1 MNRLPNYNYSPE
13 ELRRMQEEAARRVRE
28 MQRQARARLE
38 GGQPAPPQ
46 EPPRLSPP
54 VPPKRP
60 PAPPPSPPPAGL
72 DGLMGQ
78 LGMLGGDS
86 DRAMLLLLLFLLS
99 RQGSCSP
106 GLIAALFWLMMG

>member
-1 MNRLPNYNYSPE
+1 
-13 ELRRMQEEAARRVRE
+13 MQEEAAGRVRE

-38 GGQPAPPQ
+38 GVQPALPQ
-46 EPPRLSPP
+46 DPPRLSPP
-54 VPPKRP
+54 VPPKRAASP
-60 PAPPPSPPPAGL
+60 PAPPHHPPAGL

-78 LGMLGGDS
+78 LGILGGDS
-86 DRAMLLLLLFLLS
+86 DRAMLMLLLLLLS